1 MGRNTR
7 LETPMVACQEDTLM
21 LTPMVS
27 FKELNMLLMVLGS
40 VSLTPDSQWLQN
52 STPSPLLLPF
62 STPSPL
68 LHQSSMALPQNQS
81 RTLPRLPKLELLT
94 WLLLKLP
101 RPRLLRD
108 GDVMPTQLFLV
119 EHPESSLPQLLL
131 FTTLQSV
138 QSLLHQLLLLDTMDM
153 VDTHLLSK
161 HLAIFKK
168 IMQPW

>member
-7 LETPMVACQEDTLM
+7 LEIPMVACQEDTLM

-52 STPSPLLLPF
+52 

-161 HLAIFKK
+161 HLAIF
-168 IMQPW
+168 

>member
-1 MGRNTR
+1 MSSAIFSMDTQTSTQRNTR

-52 STPSPLLLPF
+52 STPSPLLP
-62 STPSPL
+62 P
-68 LHQSSMALPQNQS
+68 SSMALPQNQS

-94 WLLLKLP
+94 WPLLKLP
-101 RPRLLRD
+101 RPRLLRE

-168 IMQPW
+168 

>member
-1 MGRNTR
+1 MG
-7 LETPMVACQEDTLM
+7 ETPMVACQEDTLM

-40 VSLTPDSQWLQN
+40 VSLTPDSQWLQHG
-52 STPSPLLLPF
+52 TPSPLLP
-62 STPSPL
+62 
-68 LHQSSMALPQNQS
+68 QSSMALPQNQS

-94 WLLLKLP
+94 WPLLKLP
-101 RPRLLRD
+101 RPRLLRE
-108 GDVMPTQLFLV
+108 GDVMPSQLFLV

-131 FTTLQSV
+131 FTTLQSA

-161 HLAIFKK
+161 HLAIL
-168 IMQPW
+168 

>member
-40 VSLTPDSQWLQN
+40 VSLTPDSQWLQ
-52 STPSPLLLPF
+52 F

-68 LHQSSMALPQNQS
+68 LPQSSMALPQNQS

-94 WLLLKLP
+94 WPQLKLP
-101 RPRLLRD
+101 RPRLLRE
-108 GDVMPTQLFLV
+108 GDVMPNQLFLV

-138 QSLLHQLLLLDTMDM
+138 QLLLHQLLLLDTMDM

-168 IMQPW
+168 